1 MRKKEISEQVSNRTG
16 AIRSECEVIVNET
29 FKVLAENIAKGEVI
43 NIRGLFNIILVVRA
57 NKAARNITKGENI
70 VIPAHYAPKAK
81 FAKEIIDKM
90 KELPIK

>member
-43 NIRGLFNIILVVRA
+43 NIRG
-57 NKAARNITKGENI
+57 
-70 VIPAHYAPKAK
+70 
-81 FAKEIIDKM
+81 
-90 KELPIK
+90 